1 MDNELETREG
11 GPDVLLA
18 RVQGNSIA
26 DLKLAALDQ
35 ARELYGPDAE
45 LRIVGLDNIAT
56 STFPEDGKFR
66 TTVTVRC
73 LNFPDEDR

>member
-1 MDNELETREG
+1 MDELETLAP

-35 ARELYGPDAE
+35 ARELYGPDAQ

-56 STFPEDGKFR
+56 GTFPEDGKFR